1 MDDVNFI
8 ILVLIIALILSVL
21 HYLSEWISK
30 FMENHHYRVLSLSA
44 GTMIGLLFLVLLP
57 EIIHISTEPVIF
69 LLIVGGFTIFHLTE
83 KFLYQHVT
91 DKREKLKELKLL
103 HATGFFIDHFI
114 LGFVLVT
121 TLEITFA
128 LGFIILIPIFLHTL
142 SSSIALDHIHEKA
155 KTKVN
160 KIVLSSSTFIGA
172 LVAILLEI
180 NETIQIMI
188 LAFIFGM
195 LLYIVSRDVIP
206 REGKGSSNFFVI
218 GLLIVIAVWLA
229 IIFQVG

>member
-1 MDDVNFI
+1 
-8 ILVLIIALILSVL
+8 
-21 HYLSEWISK
+21 
-30 FMENHHYRVLSLSA
+30 
-44 GTMIGLLFLVLLP
+44 
-57 EIIHISTEPVIF
+57 
-69 LLIVGGFTIFHLTE
+69 
-83 KFLYQHVT
+83 
-91 DKREKLKELKLL
+91 
-103 HATGFFIDHFI
+103 
-114 LGFVLVT
+114 
-121 TLEITFA
+121 
-128 LGFIILIPIFLHTL
+128 
-142 SSSIALDHIHEKA
+142 LDHIHEKA